1 MTHLY
6 EHGFGLVIFPPGGKR
21 PVYVQ
26 GAIPAFFLAKFA
38 DRGQFIFWLETFAQC
53 VAIWVFPH
61 LLHGPVIAFDDNT
74 ASEHALVRGYSS
86 DPSTNVIV
94 SHFWGAATA
103 AGASVWLERVS
114 SKANLADAIRR
125 KLFAYAISE
134 GWARVY
140 PDFSKLWPV
149 LLEVT
154 RPPYI
159 FSPQALSK
167 ILAAVKIR

>member
-1 MTHLY
+1 M
-6 EHGFGLVIFPPGGKR
+6 IFPPGGTR

-26 GAIPAFFLAKFA
+26 GSIPASFLAAFA

-53 VAIWVFPH
+53 AAIWVFPH
-61 LLHGPVIAFDDNT
+61 LIEGPVIAFDDNT

-94 SHFWGAATA
+94 SHFWGAASS

-114 SKANLADAIRR
+114 SKANLADAISRED
-125 KLFAYAISE
+125 FAHAMAE
-134 GWARVY
+134 GWIRFY
-140 PDFSKLWPV
+140 PDFSKLWSV

-154 RPPYI
+154 RPPYD
-159 FSPQALSK
+159 FSPET
-167 ILAAVKIR
+167 LAHIMAAAHLPET